1 LEGINFSVTEK
12 RNPNLSIIAD
22 EPRSPVFTITFTDN
36 QNLSFQEQGTRL
48 RSVVNKI
55 LKLYPGRDV
64 ILFGHSMGGLASRAC
79 IMQDLF
85 GIVGLVTV
93 GTPHAG
99 SFLAYTPNFVKTLM
113 DPAGMIGL
121 IKSVMP
127 DGSWM
132 ETYTPNF
139 NKVLI
144 PYRINDLANLLELS
158 ANTQHLSLSSKAIA
172 YLAPNSPEMMAMYKQ
187 VFPVNLPLVNVLSQ
201 WDPGNSITENGKKIL
216 LQATNTY
223 LTVYKSRQPV
233 PADMMSM
240 KIQLTKSDG
249 VVSVPSQY
257 IKTGVA
263 NAADL
268 KPEVFFTDRFHTE
281 ETRDL
286 IVMQQ
291 ALDKILELAD
301 GTQPPNK
308 KEGKPTIAFIID
320 SSGSM
325 KSSDPNDIR
334 KSSVEQIVDL
344 LSGNE
349 NIFLIDFDD
358 KSKWLTSSNWNNW
371 NRQDL
376 KSAIKSI
383 DSDGGTNIGLGFQTL
398 REALEQNM
406 TDFSRTAVVFLSDGK
421 GTYKDEAQWFA
432 SKGIKIYTI
441 SYKNEADANLLN
453 SIASSTGG
461 IYIQANNESDVVAAF
476 MQFNND
482 LQGLSKY
489 VSYHCDFNGQSSVT
503 VPSFYVDNQS
513 NLLTVI
519 LNWSGVQKLIELI
532 SSSGKVYK
540 KSSSIAENSVK
551 LTNLNSYI
559 AYSQEVGLS
568 EHGPVSISD
577 ARIST
582 VINNDVSDQE
592 WIDGPG
598 YTIVKIKNP
607 EPGEW
612 NATLNTA
619 GSVVCN
625 DAFLFEAMG
634 DAGKEIKINESRSA
648 GTYLYNLRESDPDLL
663 WEKSKASIVLETPV
677 GNKVDISANFR
688 GGDFFFYP
696 SNGIGSYQINAT
708 IWVTDSKNNTYQRQ
722 FSRSELVGELLPG
735 YIAPVKETMGTYLIT
750 EQGKIT
756 GNRSGIKCF
765 IYAPGGSSSAPKA
778 LGYVTFVNERQC
790 TIEISGVVKGRI
802 EKGDFVELDVLQWKN
817 DK

>member
-1 LEGINFSVTEK
+1 
-12 RNPNLSIIAD
+12 
-22 EPRSPVFTITFTDN
+22 
-36 QNLSFQEQGTRL
+36 
-48 RSVVNKI
+48 
-55 LKLYPGRDV
+55 
-64 ILFGHSMGGLASRAC
+64 M
-79 IMQDLF
+79 
-85 GIVGLVTV
+85 
-93 GTPHAG
+93 
-99 SFLAYTPNFVKTLM
+99 
-113 DPAGMIGL
+113 
-121 IKSVMP
+121 
-127 DGSWM
+127 
-132 ETYTPNF
+132 
-139 NKVLI
+139 
-144 PYRINDLANLLELS
+144 
-158 ANTQHLSLSSKAIA
+158 
-172 YLAPNSPEMMAMYKQ
+172 
-187 VFPVNLPLVNVLSQ
+187 
-201 WDPGNSITENGKKIL
+201 KKIL
-216 LQATNTY
+216 LFILLTLVLNQGLFSQGNFVDMKNNIGKVVTISMASGLKVLGTVSTVVNIANEATGAYQFAFDNKRVSMNDNDWADVRSINIGGYELLFEMIQDPKGGGIKLFKELFRLEAGAYDKIMMNTSIAAY
-223 LTVYKSRQPV
+223 CGDPKKTR
-233 PADMMSM
+233 
-240 KIQLTKSDG
+240 KIIGKAQ
-249 VVSVPSQY
+249 
-257 IKTGVA
+257 IKGIESEI
-263 NAADL
+263 NMDL
-268 KPEVFFTDRFHTE
+268 KLFYDGSVIYYLVLDNPKITCDKPQSDKIGGRIFVDLDLGFTNSGRFHYINDSWDNMFIKNYLNNKYAFE
-281 ETRDL
+281 IPIGIRDYIVKNFNNL
-286 IVMQQ
+286 IVKAFLKDIGGWENPKEGKPFAISILGQPEERNQESSQTKMNQQ
-291 ALDKILELAD
+291 N
-301 GTQPPNK
+301 NK

-371 NRQDL
+371 NRQDV

-383 DSDGGTNIGLGFQTL
+383 DSDGGTNIGLGLQTL
-398 REALEQNM
+398 RDALEQNI
-406 TDFSRTAVVFLSDGK
+406 TDYSRTAVVFLSDGK

-489 VSYHCDFNGQSSVT
+489 VSYRGDFNGQSSLT
-503 VPSFYVDNQS
+503 VPSFNVDKDS
-513 NLLTVI
+513 KLLTVI

-540 KSSSIAENSVK
+540 KSSSISDNTVK
-551 LTNLNSYI
+551 LPDLNSYT
-559 AYSQEVGLS
+559 ASFQEFGLA
-568 EHGPVSISD
+568 EHGPVSSSYSETSIVTND
-577 ARIST
+577 
-582 VINNDVSDQE
+582 DVSDQE

-612 NATLNTA
+612 NATLNTE

-648 GTYLYNLRESDPDLL
+648 GTYLYKLKESDPDLL
-663 WEKSKASIVLETPV
+663 WEKSKASIMLETPV
-677 GNKVDISANFR
+677 GNKVDISANYK

-708 IWVTDSKNNTYQRQ
+708 IWVTDAKNNTYQRQ

-778 LGYVTFVNERQC
+778 LGYVTFVNEKQC